1 MTQVIYDSAINVT
14 NCYTAVNRD
23 QRKNINNKN
32 LELEIMRKI
41 EIYKF
46 QRFHTV
52 LPLGISAPI
61 PPGGQVII
69 ESFKLFYFWGV
80 LTYKIKILQIL

>member
-1 MTQVIYDSAINVT
+1 MTQVIYDSAINAT

-46 QRFHTV
+46 QRITQRNRYRNDNHENEHTY
-52 LPLGISAPI
+52 
-61 PPGGQVII
+61 II
-69 ESFKLFYFWGV
+69 LNHKSK
-80 LTYKIKILQIL
+80 